1 MKRISLLMLA
11 VVPLVVFESESLASV
26 QSGGINCSVQCAAS
40 FTQNSTGQIPSSVHF
55 YVSAGAT
62 SSTVGQAVCER
73 CATNPV
79 PCKYDGWEMEWTGN
93 SVHKL
98 EITRPGGQ
106 VIAPDQLN
114 RPGALATHCGES
126 PDFVTF
132 KIYYTAISPWMLM
145 YTHSM
150 SLGCGC

>member
-1 MKRISLLMLA
+1 MKRISLLMIA
-11 VVPLVVFESESLASV
+11 VVPLVAFESESLTYA
-26 QSGGINCSVQCAAS
+26 QSGGINCSVECTAHLDLDIS
-40 FTQNSTGQIPSSVHF
+40 GQIPSSVHF
-55 YVSAGAT
+55 YVSAGVT

-79 PCKYDGWEMEWTGN
+79 PCKYDGWVMEWTGN

-98 EITRPGGQ
+98 EISRPGGQ
-106 VIAPDQLN
+106 IIAPDQLT

-126 PDFVTF
+126 PDFVVF
-132 KIYYTAISPWMLM
+132 KIYYTASSPWTLM

-150 SLGCGC
+150 SLSCGC